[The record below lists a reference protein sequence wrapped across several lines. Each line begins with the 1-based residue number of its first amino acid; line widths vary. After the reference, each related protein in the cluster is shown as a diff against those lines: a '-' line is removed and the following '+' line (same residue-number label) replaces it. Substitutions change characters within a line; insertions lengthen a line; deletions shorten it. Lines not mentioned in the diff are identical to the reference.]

1 MRIGDTQISP
11 RQGAFILMGIAFSFL
26 SIIIH
31 LKRSQIPVREAGKIT
46 AVLKPPKIEIAK
58 NFSLDELLQKAAS
71 SDSGSSGGETI
82 SIDSGGDEPVQTTAS
97 GKINLN
103 TASEN
108 ELMGLPDITRRA
120 AKSIVEYRS
129 KMGEIWEL
137 SEINGLPGIDGAL
150 INRIRRK
157 AVLE

>member
-26 SIIIH
+26 SVIIH
-31 LKRSQIPVREAGKIT
+31 LKIKRIPVRESGKIT
-46 AVLKPPKIEIAK
+46 AVLAPPKIEITK
-58 NFSLDELLQKAAS
+58 NFSLDELIQKAAS
-71 SDSGSSGGETI
+71 SDSGGAGEEVI
-82 SIDSGGDEPVQTTAS
+82 SFDPADEESVKATPA

-103 TASEN
+103 TAGED

-120 AKSIVEYRS
+120 AKSIIEYRE

-137 SEINGLPGIDGAL
+137 SEISGLPGIDDTL
-150 INRIRRK
+150 INRMRRQ